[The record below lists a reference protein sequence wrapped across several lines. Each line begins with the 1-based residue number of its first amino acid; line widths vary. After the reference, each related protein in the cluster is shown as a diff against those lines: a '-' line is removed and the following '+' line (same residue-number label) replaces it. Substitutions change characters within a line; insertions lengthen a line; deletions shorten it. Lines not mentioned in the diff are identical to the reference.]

1 MDNTLGIDLG
11 TNSIGMTLRHE
22 NSFKWYGV
30 YTFRKGVGDGKSGE
44 FSLAAERTKN
54 RSSRRL
60 YNARR
65 YRKWATLEVLIKNDL
80 CPLPIEDLKKWK
92 HYDKGVGRKFP
103 VNNEKF
109 NQWIKLDFNFD
120 GVPDHSSP
128 YQLRRE
134 VITEKLD
141 LTNQENRYK
150 IGRALYHI
158 SQRRGFKSSR
168 KIGTNEK
175 TAVYKGSKE
184 TGTIGRNV
192 YEDLIEKNG
201 SLGAAFAKLEDEGIR
216 IRNRYTLRSDYYKEV
231 EKILTFQEISD
242 ENLIQA
248 ILKAIFFQRPL
259 RSQKGLIGKCTME
272 PNKPRCPISHPNF
285 EEYRA
290 WSFVNNIKYKET
302 EEDDFQPLPLP
313 LKENLIKEKLFLKKN
328 NVDFLQLRKFICK
341 DERKNWIL
349 NYSKRMDKVSAST
362 CPVSTHLQAAFG
374 ENWREIQIK
383 SNRIRKDNGNNV
395 FYNIE
400 DIWHILFS
408 FEDEEYFEEFLLTSL
423 ELEENQISVLLKLWK
438 NFPVGYA
445 NFSLK
450 AINNILLFL

>member
-168 KIGTNEK
+168 KIGTN
-175 TAVYKGSKE
+175 
-184 TGTIGRNV
+184 
-192 YEDLIEKNG
+192 
-201 SLGAAFAKLEDEGIR
+201 
-216 IRNRYTLRSDYYKEV
+216 
-231 EKILTFQEISD
+231 
-242 ENLIQA
+242 
-248 ILKAIFFQRPL
+248 
-259 RSQKGLIGKCTME
+259 
-272 PNKPRCPISHPNF
+272 
-285 EEYRA
+285 
-290 WSFVNNIKYKET
+290 
-302 EEDDFQPLPLP
+302 
-313 LKENLIKEKLFLKKN
+313 
-328 NVDFLQLRKFICK
+328 
-341 DERKNWIL
+341 
-349 NYSKRMDKVSAST
+349 
-362 CPVSTHLQAAFG
+362 
-374 ENWREIQIK
+374 
-383 SNRIRKDNGNNV
+383 
-395 FYNIE
+395 
-400 DIWHILFS
+400 
-408 FEDEEYFEEFLLTSL
+408 
-423 ELEENQISVLLKLWK
+423 
-438 NFPVGYA
+438 
-445 NFSLK
+445 
-450 AINNILLFL
+450 